1 MDSEMATLNAKNGE
15 KPSPKN
21 QYDGSSKES
30 VENGSGNNN
39 CTVTTELPGYSLA
52 EDSDIHGLKPVSET
66 KIVDHK
72 STTATGVRLYTY

>member
-15 KPSPKN
+15 KSSPKN
-21 QYDGSSKES
+21 QSDESSKES
-30 VENGSGNNN
+30 VGNGSGNNN

-66 KIVDHK
+66 
-72 STTATGVRLYTY
+72 

>member
-21 QYDGSSKES
+21 QSVESSKE
-30 VENGSGNNN
+30 SGNNN

-66 KIVDHK
+66 
-72 STTATGVRLYTY
+72 